1 MSPLENQIVNEF
13 KELAKTPI
21 VNRKCRLCEYKEFA
35 DTAPKHAEYIS
46 QRRFEELAKEAGY
59 EFPEF
64 CGKPESDLKNRI
76 KDNAKGVIE
85 FFKSTNVPPPG
96 RAEAKSLTF
105 ATFVSVGYN
114 DVTLDIV
121 STAVDE
127 AAEEMR
133 FTFAGETP
141 LEPEPERNPQAE
153 RRQKSRDPLTSI
165 VGNLLSADMQLAEL
179 RKLIA
184 DSLGK
189 LDRIANKS

>member
-1 MSPLENQIVNEF
+1 MTVNEIQIVNEF
-13 KELAKTPI
+13 KEMAKTPLAE
-21 VNRKCRLCEYKEFA
+21 RRCRLCEYEEFSRILPERA
-35 DTAPKHAEYIS
+35 KVVG

-59 EFPEF
+59 EFPAF
-64 CGKPESDLKNRI
+64 CGKPKSDLKNQI
-76 KDNAKGVIE
+76 KENAKGVIQ
-85 FFKSTNVPPPG
+85 FFKASGFPPPG

-105 ATFVSVGYN
+105 ATFVSAGYN

-121 STAVDE
+121 NAAVDE

-141 LEPEPERNPQAE
+141 LEPQPERDPQPE
-153 RRQKSRDPLTSI
+153 PLTGI

-189 LDRIANKS
+189 LDRIASKS